1 MFQVCVVSCFASVC
15 QDAWHYAEEAVAFAE
30 GAIAAGSAGRF
41 EGICHLLWML
51 GLFPLLFRSP
61 LSWHIVYFPRF
72 RAFLGLVFFSSAL
85 GALLAPNNLGTRFY
99 SEPGRS
105 WIRAAP
111 LACLPTFVLTCL
123 YPVCYGCS
131 RAWVVKISCGCFS
144 ETSFAFGHLS
154 ADLQCLFDFVA
165 VGCCQ
170 VP

>member
-99 SEPGRS
+99 SEPGTCWCS
-105 WIRAAP
+105 AGSERAKVKTEEVRDKKKQNTP
-111 LACLPTFVLTCL
+111 EKVNFKLIVLHYEVPWGSLPKV
-123 YPVCYGCS
+123 
-131 RAWVVKISCGCFS
+131 
-144 ETSFAFGHLS
+144 
-154 ADLQCLFDFVA
+154 
-165 VGCCQ
+165 
-170 VP
+170 